1 MVAPPPV
8 LQGIDLSFSVGQRT
22 IFEGINVE
30 AHKNE
35 LISIVG
41 PSGVGKSTLLRVLGM
56 FVRPTRGRVLLHGE
70 EVTRPTPKI
79 SLIHQSIATF
89 PWMTALENVKLSL
102 IGRGLS
108 KEEMDEIAERMLE
121 VVGLRGF
128 ENLYPKEMSGGM
140 RQRVAIA
147 RALAADP
154 YVLLMD
160 EPFVHL
166 DELTAERLR
175 REIYSMLFNEQTT
188 LESVVLVSHNLN
200 EVVELAD
207 RVYVMRGSPA
217 RIVGEIMIE
226 LERPRNQYDPMF
238 SQYVNEIY
246 SMLSIGERDVPWPH
260 NSPGGARH
268 VRARAGDDR
277 PIHTHGMAPGVRV
290 A

>member
-1 MVAPPPV
+1 MGAPPPV
-8 LQGIDLSFSVGQRT
+8 LQGQDLSFSVGQRV
-22 IFEGINVE
+22 IFEDVNVE
-30 AHKNE
+30 THKDE
-35 LISIVG
+35 LVSIVG

-56 FVRPTRGRVLLHGE
+56 FVRPSKGRVMLHGE
-70 EVTRPTPKI
+70 EVTGPTPKI

-89 PWMTALENVKLSL
+89 PWMTALDNVKLAL
-102 IGRGLS
+102 IGKGLS
-108 KEEMDEIAERMLE
+108 GEEMDETARGMLE

-128 ENLYPKEMSGGM
+128 ERLYPKEMSGGM

-175 REIYSMLFNEQTT
+175 REIYAMIFNEQTT

-217 RIVGEIMIE
+217 RIVGEIMVEI
-226 LERPRNQYDPMF
+226 ERPRNQYDPIF
-238 SQYVNEIY
+238 SEYVNKLY
-246 SMLSIGERDVPWPH
+246 SMLSIGE
-260 NSPGGARH
+260 
-268 VRARAGDDR
+268 
-277 PIHTHGMAPGVRV
+277 
-290 A
+290 

>member
-1 MVAPPPV
+1 MFDGV
-8 LQGIDLSFSVGQRT
+8 SVET
-22 IFEGINVE
+22 
-30 AHKNE
+30 HKNE
-35 LISIVG
+35 LVSIVG

-56 FVRPTRGRVLLHGE
+56 FIKPARGRVLLHGE
-70 EVTRPTPKI
+70 EITEPTPKI

-89 PWMTALENVKLSL
+89 PWMTALENVKLAL
-102 IGRGLS
+102 VGRGLS
-108 KEEMDEIAERMLE
+108 KEEMDEMAERALE

-175 REIYSMLFNEQTT
+175 REIYSMIFNEQTT

-207 RVYVMRGSPA
+207 RIYVMRGSPA
-217 RIVGEIMIE
+217 KIVGEIMVE

-238 SQYVNEIY
+238 SEYVNKVY
-246 SMLSIGERDVPWPH
+246 SMLSIGE
-260 NSPGGARH
+260 
-268 VRARAGDDR
+268 
-277 PIHTHGMAPGVRV
+277 
-290 A
+290 

>member
-1 MVAPPPV
+1 MSAPPPV
-8 LQGIDLSFSVGQRT
+8 LQGLDLSFSVGQRV
-22 IFEGINVE
+22 IFDGVSVE
-30 AHKNE
+30 THKNE
-35 LISIVG
+35 LVSIVG

-56 FVRPTRGRVLLHGE
+56 FVRPARGRVLLHGE
-70 EVTRPTPKI
+70 EISEPTPKI

-89 PWMTALENVKLSL
+89 PWMTALENVKLAL
-102 IGRGLS
+102 VGRGLS
-108 KEEMDEIAERMLE
+108 REEMDEMAERALE

-175 REIYSMLFNEQTT
+175 REIYSMIFNEQTT

-207 RVYVMRGSPA
+207 RIYVIRGSPA
-217 RIVGEIMIE
+217 RIVGEIMVE

-238 SQYVNEIY
+238 SEYVNKVY
-246 SMLSIGERDVPWPH
+246 SMLSIGE
-260 NSPGGARH
+260 
-268 VRARAGDDR
+268 
-277 PIHTHGMAPGVRV
+277 
-290 A
+290 

>member
-1 MVAPPPV
+1 MSAPPPV
-8 LQGIDLSFSVGQRT
+8 LQGLDLSFSVGQRV
-22 IFEGINVE
+22 IFDGVSVE
-30 AHKNE
+30 THRNE
-35 LISIVG
+35 LVSIVG

-56 FVRPTRGRVLLHGE
+56 FIRPARGRVLLHGE
-70 EVTRPTPKI
+70 EVSEPTPKI

-89 PWMTALENVKLSL
+89 PWMTALENVKLAL
-102 IGRGLS
+102 VGRGLS
-108 KEEMDEIAERMLE
+108 REEMDEMAERALE

-128 ENLYPKEMSGGM
+128 EGLYPKEMSGGM

-175 REIYSMLFNEQTT
+175 REIYSMIFNEQTT

-207 RVYVMRGSPA
+207 RIYVMRGSPA
-217 RIVGEIMIE
+217 RIVGEITVE

-238 SQYVNEIY
+238 SEYVNKVY
-246 SMLSIGERDVPWPH
+246 SMLSIGE
-260 NSPGGARH
+260 
-268 VRARAGDDR
+268 
-277 PIHTHGMAPGVRV
+277 
-290 A
+290 

>member
-1 MVAPPPV
+1 MVRAEASNVSAPPPV
-8 LQGIDLSFSVGQRT
+8 LQGLDLSFSVGQRV
-22 IFEGINVE
+22 IFEGVSVE
-30 AHKNE
+30 THKNE
-35 LISIVG
+35 LVSIVG

-56 FVRPTRGRVLLHGE
+56 FVKPARGRVLLHGE
-70 EVTRPTPKI
+70 EISEPTPKI

-89 PWMTALENVKLSL
+89 PWMTALENVKLAL
-102 IGRGLS
+102 VGRGLS
-108 KEEMDEIAERMLE
+108 KEEMDEMAERALE

-175 REIYSMLFNEQTT
+175 REIYSMIFNEQTT

-207 RVYVMRGSPA
+207 RIYVMRGSPA
-217 RIVGEIMIE
+217 RIVGEIMVE

-238 SQYVNEIY
+238 SEYVNKVY
-246 SMLSIGERDVPWPH
+246 SMLSIGE
-260 NSPGGARH
+260 
-268 VRARAGDDR
+268 
-277 PIHTHGMAPGVRV
+277 
-290 A
+290 

>member
-1 MVAPPPV
+1 M
-8 LQGIDLSFSVGQRT
+8 LQGLDLSFSVGQRL
-22 IFEGINVE
+22 IFDGVSVE
-30 AHKNE
+30 THKNE
-35 LISIVG
+35 LVSIVG

-56 FVRPTRGRVLLHGE
+56 FIKPARGRVLLHGE
-70 EVTRPTPKI
+70 EITEPTPKI

-89 PWMTALENVKLSL
+89 PWMTALENVKLAL
-102 IGRGLS
+102 VGRGLS
-108 KEEMDEIAERMLE
+108 KEEMDEMAERALE

-175 REIYSMLFNEQTT
+175 REIYSMIFNEQTT

-207 RVYVMRGSPA
+207 RIYVMRGSPA
-217 RIVGEIMIE
+217 KIVGEIMVE

-238 SQYVNEIY
+238 SEYVNKVY
-246 SMLSIGERDVPWPH
+246 SMLSIGE
-260 NSPGGARH
+260 
-268 VRARAGDDR
+268 
-277 PIHTHGMAPGVRV
+277 
-290 A
+290 

>member
-1 MVAPPPV
+1 V
-8 LQGIDLSFSVGQRT
+8 LQGQNLSFSVGQRV
-22 IFEGINVE
+22 IFEDVNVE
-30 AHKNE
+30 THKDE
-35 LISIVG
+35 LVSIVG

-56 FVRPTRGRVLLHGE
+56 FVRPSKGRVMLHGE
-70 EVTRPTPKI
+70 EVTGPTPKI

-89 PWMTALENVKLSL
+89 PWMTALDNVKLAL
-102 IGRGLS
+102 IGKGLS
-108 KEEMDEIAERMLE
+108 GEEMDETARGMLE

-128 ENLYPKEMSGGM
+128 ERLYPKEMSGGM

-175 REIYSMLFNEQTT
+175 REIYAMIFNEQTT

-217 RIVGEIMIE
+217 RIVGEIMVEI
-226 LERPRNQYDPMF
+226 ERPRNQYDPIF
-238 SQYVNEIY
+238 SEYVNKLY
-246 SMLSIGERDVPWPH
+246 SMLSIGE
-260 NSPGGARH
+260 
-268 VRARAGDDR
+268 
-277 PIHTHGMAPGVRV
+277 
-290 A
+290 

>member
-1 MVAPPPV
+1 MSAPPPV
-8 LQGIDLSFSVGQRT
+8 LQGLDLSFSVGQRV
-22 IFEGINVE
+22 IFEGVSVE
-30 AHKNE
+30 THKNE
-35 LISIVG
+35 LVSIVG

-56 FVRPTRGRVLLHGE
+56 FIKPARGRVLLHGE
-70 EVTRPTPKI
+70 EISEPTPKI

-89 PWMTALENVKLSL
+89 PWMTALENVKLAL
-102 IGRGLS
+102 VGRGLS
-108 KEEMDEIAERMLE
+108 KEEMDEMAERALE

-128 ENLYPKEMSGGM
+128 ESLYPKEMSGGM

-175 REIYSMLFNEQTT
+175 REIYSMIFNEQTT

-207 RVYVMRGSPA
+207 RIYVMRGSPA
-217 RIVGEIMIE
+217 RIVGEIMVE

-238 SQYVNEIY
+238 SEYVNKVY
-246 SMLSIGERDVPWPH
+246 SMLSIGE
-260 NSPGGARH
+260 
-268 VRARAGDDR
+268 
-277 PIHTHGMAPGVRV
+277 
-290 A
+290 

>member
-1 MVAPPPV
+1 MSAPPPV
-8 LQGIDLSFSVGQRT
+8 LQGLDLSFSVGQRV
-22 IFEGINVE
+22 IFEGVSVE
-30 AHKNE
+30 THKNE
-35 LISIVG
+35 LVSIVG

-56 FVRPTRGRVLLHGE
+56 FIKPARGRVLLHGE
-70 EVTRPTPKI
+70 EISEPTPKI

-89 PWMTALENVKLSL
+89 PWMTALENVKLAL
-102 IGRGLS
+102 VGRGLS
-108 KEEMDEIAERMLE
+108 KEEMDEMAERALE

-175 REIYSMLFNEQTT
+175 REIYSMIFNEQTT

-207 RVYVMRGSPA
+207 RIYVMRGSPA
-217 RIVGEIMIE
+217 RIVGEIMVE

-238 SQYVNEIY
+238 SEYVNKVY
-246 SMLSIGERDVPWPH
+246 SMLSIGE
-260 NSPGGARH
+260 
-268 VRARAGDDR
+268 
-277 PIHTHGMAPGVRV
+277 
-290 A
+290 